1 MRARERMKRHASSG
15 LIRWKRRGLSWR
27 QRRFEILHELL
38 DRRGGRIEHRLRTDA
53 VIDGQENKRRQ
64 DGDLPRRQVENA
76 LQARLLDDAEDDA
89 AIEVER
95 IASREDHARRREEG
109 DPGVRLERA

>member
-1 MRARERMKRHASSG
+1 MRVRERRKRHSSPG

-38 DRRGGRIEHRLRTDA
+38 DRRGSRIEHRLRAYA

-64 DGDLPRRQVENA
+64 DRDLPRRQIENA
-76 LQARLLDDAEDDA
+76 LQARLLDHAEDDA
-89 AIEVER
+89 AVEVKC
-95 IASREDHARRREEG
+95 IARR
-109 DPGVRLERA
+109 